1 MQQAAD
7 YRVLLLPATRRDAQ
21 VSEALLQ
28 RAGLQCTV
36 CQDIGALTQA
46 AQESVGTLLLTDHVF
61 HDPDIETLLMLLAE
75 QPSWSDIPAVLLCRI
90 GHGARAADHILGA
103 MRNVTVL
110 ERPTTIRTLI
120 SSLKAALRARERQYQ
135 MREQFNSLRA
145 SEMALKMA
153 SDTLHDTNR
162 RKDEFLAMLAHELR
176 NPLAPIQTASEVLAR
191 QLPDPKLQ
199 KLVSLVKR
207 QVTHLTRLVDD
218 LLDMSRIT
226 EGRIELRRAPVELAA
241 VIAQARETVEPLMRA
256 KDHSF
261 RVSAFAE
268 PLYVHGD
275 HARLVQSVANILTNA
290 AKYTDPGGQIGLS
303 LEKQGDTAVI
313 MITDNGVGIAPEL
326 LPRLFDLF
334 VQGARS
340 LDRSQG
346 GLGIGLS
353 VVKRLIDMHGGQV
366 SARSNG
372 PGHGST
378 FAIHLPLIGV
388 PKPARAAQEAKKLP
402 GKRILVVD
410 DNEDAANSLAAILQ
424 LEGHSIDIVYTARD
438 ALEHAQ
444 ASRPEVIL
452 LDVGLPD
459 MSGYEVAARL
469 RPKLMATQ
477 IVALTGYGHAED
489 IRRATAAGFDAHVV
503 KPVDFETLNQILG
516 NFDPAAR
523 SGHGAEKRRP
533 QNINPD

>member
-1 MQQAAD
+1 MQQSAE

-21 VSEALLQ
+21 VSEALLG
-28 RAGLQCTV
+28 RAGLQCAV

-46 AQESVGTLLLTDHVF
+46 AQESVGALLLTDHVF

-75 QPSWSDIPAVLLCRI
+75 QPPWSDIPAVLLCRT
-90 GHGARAADHILGA
+90 GHGARTADHILSS

-110 ERPTTIRTLI
+110 ERPTTIRTLV
-120 SSLKAALRARERQYQ
+120 SSLKAALRARKRQYQ

-145 SEMALKMA
+145 SETALKMA
-153 SDTLHDTNR
+153 SDALQDTNR

-199 KLVSLVKR
+199 KVVSLVKR

-226 EGRIELRRAPVELAA
+226 EGRIELRRTPVDLAA
-241 VIAQARETVEPLMRA
+241 VLAQARESVEPLMRA

-261 RVSAFAE
+261 RVSGFAE

-303 LEKQGDTAVI
+303 LEKQGDAAVI
-313 MITDNGVGIAPEL
+313 MVIDNGVGIAPEL

-378 FAIHLPLIGV
+378 FAIQLPLIGV
-388 PKPARAAQEAKKLP
+388 PKPARAAKEVKKLP

-424 LEGHSIDIVYTARD
+424 LEGHSIDIVYTAQD

-444 ASRPEVIL
+444 ASSPEVIL

-469 RPKLMATQ
+469 RPQLMATQ

-503 KPVDFETLNQILG
+503 KPVDFETLTQILG
-516 NFDPAAR
+516 NFDPGAR

-533 QNINPD
+533 QNINPV

>member
-1 MQQAAD
+1 MQQTAE
-7 YRVLLLPATRRDAQ
+7 YRVLLLPATRRDAE
-21 VSEALLQ
+21 VSEALL
-28 RAGLQCTV
+28 RRVGLLCTV
-36 CQDIGALTQA
+36 CENAKALIHA
-46 AQESVGTLLLTDHVF
+46 AREPVGVLLLTDKVF
-61 HDPDIETLLMLLAE
+61 HDPDIEGLLALLA
-75 QPSWSDIPAVLLCRI
+75 QQAPWSDIPAVLLCRT
-90 GHGARAADHILGA
+90 GHRSNIADQILAA

-110 ERPTTIRTLI
+110 ERPTTIRTLV

-135 MREQFNSLRA
+135 MREQFNNLRSSEGALKAA
-145 SEMALKMA
+145 SEA
-153 SDTLHDTNR
+153 LHDTNR

-191 QLPDPKLQ
+191 QIADPKLQ
-199 KLVSLVKR
+199 QVVSLVKR

-226 EGRIELRRAPVELAA
+226 EGRIELRRAPVDLAA
-241 VIAQARETVEPLMRA
+241 VVAQARETVEPLIRE
-256 KDHSF
+256 KGHSF
-261 RVSAFAE
+261 LVRGLTD
-268 PLYVHGD
+268 PLYVYGD
-275 HARLVQSVANILTNA
+275 HARLVQSVGNILTNA
-290 AKYTDPGGQIGLS
+290 AKYTDPGGMIRLS
-303 LEKQGDTAVI
+303 LETQADEAVI
-313 MITDNGVGIAPEL
+313 KVVDNGVGLSPEL

-353 VVKRLIDMHGGQV
+353 VVKRLINMHGGQV
-366 SARSNG
+366 AAYSEG

-378 FAIHLPLIGV
+378 FEIHLPVIQA
-388 PKPARAAQEAKKLP
+388 PKQARPAKEVKKLP

-410 DNEDAANSLAAILQ
+410 DNEDAANSLAVILE
-424 LEGHSIDIVYTARD
+424 LEGHSIDIVYTAKD

-444 ASRPEVIL
+444 ATCPDVIL

-469 RPKLMATQ
+469 RPLLMATQ

-489 IRRATAAGFDAHVV
+489 IRRASAAGFDAHII
-503 KPVDFETLNQILG
+503 KPVDFETLTQIISS
-516 NFDPAAR
+516 FDPAAR
-523 SGHGAEKRRP
+523 SGGGAEKRRP
-533 QNINPD
+533 QNFN